1 MTGDIPKH
9 ESLTIEFKSDRNRL
23 NDRDLIAAIVCLANT
38 EGGDVYLG
46 VEDDG
51 TVTGLH
57 SAHQNLTGLTAL
69 VANLTSPPLA
79 VRVEA
84 LDVDRQRIARISVP
98 KSRQLVATSD
108 GLLQRRRLRAD
119 GLPECIPFY
128 PHEFA
133 QRQSDLGLLD
143 YSSLPVPSASLQ
155 DFDPLE
161 RERLRQCIERY
172 GGERSLCRTG

>member
-1 MTGDIPKH
+1 
-9 ESLTIEFKSDRNRL
+9 NRL
-23 NDRDLIAAIVCLANT
+23 NDRDLIAAVVCLANT
-38 EGGDVYLG
+38 EGGEIYLG

-51 TVTGLH
+51 VVTGLH
-57 SAHQNLTGLTAL
+57 PAHQDLTGLTAPI
-69 VANLTSPPLA
+69 ANLTSPPLTA
-79 VRVEA
+79 RVEA
-84 LDVDRQRIARISVP
+84 IDVERRRIAPISVP

-108 GLLQRRRLRAD
+108 GLLQRRRLRSD
-119 GLPECIPFY
+119 GRPECVPLY

-143 YSSLPVPSASLQ
+143 YSALPIASASPS

-172 GGERSLCRTG
+172 GGD